1 VEHRAHKRREPAARL
16 KRDLEEDGERHGRLP
31 VGLEVPGIRRHIIL
45 RLDRPTRLHLP
56 KLSPIDPN
64 DPFRGKYVALRF
76 EQNWVN
82 VHDLDN
88 WKYEEELFVN
98 LKIDA
103 KGFAKV
109 AGISKS
115 KPAAGTSF
123 VKAKVDY
130 VSNENGLKK
139 LYFTYPFDRLYLEET
154 LAQEAE
160 ETYAETQQD
169 TTQIAFAL
177 VKIKDGDAVLQD
189 VFIDSVSITEIV
201 KARQASK

>member
-1 VEHRAHKRREPAARL
+1 MKRSVWFLLAFLLVALVQLYVPAQMIWNREEI
-16 KRDLEEDGERHGRLP
+16 LETGKAYKFR
-31 VGLEVPGIRRHIIL
+31 
-45 RLDRPTRLHLP
+45 TA
-56 KLSPIDPN
+56 PIDPN

-76 EQNWVN
+76 EQNWVK
-82 VHDLDN
+82 VHNLDN
-88 WKYEEELFVN
+88 WKYEEEIFVN
-98 LKIDA
+98 LKVDA
-103 KGFAKV
+103 KGFANV
-109 AGISKS
+109 TGISKI

-139 LYFTYPFDRLYLEET
+139 LYFTYPFDRLYLQET

-160 ETYAETQQD
+160 ETYAETQQN
-169 TTQIAFAL
+169 TTKITYAL

-201 KARQASK
+201 KARQVEK

>member
-1 VEHRAHKRREPAARL
+1 MKRSVWFLLAFLLVALVQLYVPAQMIWNRE
-16 KRDLEEDGERHGRLP
+16 E
-31 VGLEVPGIRRHIIL
+31 IL
-45 RLDRPTRLHLP
+45 GTGKEYKFRTA
-56 KLSPIDPN
+56 PIDPN

-76 EQNWVN
+76 EQNWVK
-82 VHDLDN
+82 VHNLDN
-88 WKYEEELFVN
+88 WKYEEEIFVN
-98 LKIDA
+98 LKVDA
-103 KGFAKV
+103 KGFANV
-109 AGISKS
+109 TGISKI

-160 ETYAETQQD
+160 ETYAETQQN
-169 TTQIAFAL
+169 TTQIAYAL

-201 KARQASK
+201 KARQAEK

>member
-1 VEHRAHKRREPAARL
+1 MKRSAWLLLAFLLVAMVQLYVPAQMIWNREEI
-16 KRDLEEDGERHGRLP
+16 LETGKAYKFR
-31 VGLEVPGIRRHIIL
+31 
-45 RLDRPTRLHLP
+45 TA
-56 KLSPIDPN
+56 PIDPN
-64 DPFRGKYVALRF
+64 DPFRGKFVSLRF
-76 EQNWVN
+76 EQNWVK
-82 VHDLDN
+82 VRERDN